1 MIKKIKLNISSAM
14 LMLTPLI
21 LVFSPSQLFGQTVD
35 TKCYEFGREIRCTS
49 TPREPRE
56 TTASALEKLN
66 KSLESINESRRRRDE
81 EKERKLQS
89 QERRELIELETK
101 KLEREIAEITK
112 AGKRRAWETE
122 NQKRFLDYISN
133 AIADG
138 RCGDAIFLALARS
151 DLETASRV
159 KSLCVQGYEIPFPAK
174 NATINEIMIPIK
186 KPKNK
191 TETIINEL
199 YSEYYNG
206 KNSNFSSNG
215 IVLIEK
221 SEQKSIKYGL
231 TLINFGLFN
240 GEPNAYYYSGGAR
253 FYDGLTKFNPKD
265 AYILYRIAILIEGS
279 AASDVSRQMSEMIR
293 YTLSAAEIYEA
304 EGIASYCSI
313 HVEECYRDGRI
324 PRNPVP

>member
-1 MIKKIKLNISSAM
+1 MMKNIKPNISSAV
-14 LMLTPLI
+14 LMLTTFILI
-21 LVFSPSQLFGQTVD
+21 FSPFQLFGQTVD
-35 TKCYEFGREIRCTS
+35 TNCYEFGRVIRCTS

-66 KSLESINESRRRRDE
+66 KSLESINEARRRRDE

-89 QERRELIELETK
+89 QERRELLELETK
-101 KLEREIAEITK
+101 KLELEIAEL
-112 AGKRRAWETE
+112 ARDRKRRVWEAE

-151 DLETASRV
+151 DLETASRT
-159 KSLCVQGYEIPFPAK
+159 KSLCIQGNEIPFPAK
-174 NATINEIMIPIK
+174 NATISEIMVPIK

-199 YSEYYNG
+199 HYEYYN
-206 KNSNFSSNG
+206 KINSNFSSNG

-221 SEQKSIKYGL
+221 SEQKSIKHGFN
-231 TLINFGLFN
+231 LINFGLFN
-240 GEPNAYYYSGGAR
+240 GEPNAYYYSSGAR
-253 FYDGLTKFNPKD
+253 FHRGLIKYSPKD

-279 AASDVSRQMSEMIR
+279 AASDLSQQMSAEIR
-293 YTLSAAEIYEA
+293 STLSAAEIYEA

-313 HVEECYRDGRI
+313 HVEECYSDGRI
-324 PRNPVP
+324 PRNPIP

>member
-1 MIKKIKLNISSAM
+1 MIKNIKPNIPSAV
-14 LMLTPLI
+14 LMLTTFILI
-21 LVFSPSQLFGQTVD
+21 FSPFQLFGQTVD
-35 TKCYEFGREIRCTS
+35 TNCYEFGRQIRCTS
-49 TPREPRE
+49 TPQEPRE

-81 EKERKLQS
+81 EKERKLQA
-89 QERRELIELETK
+89 QERRELLELETK
-101 KLEREIAEITK
+101 KLEREIAEITRV
-112 AGKRRAWETE
+112 GKRRAWETE

-174 NATINEIMIPIK
+174 NATINDIMVPIK

-191 TETIINEL
+191 TEIIINEL
-199 YSEYYNG
+199 YLEYYNG

-221 SEQKSIKYGL
+221 SEQKSAKYGL
-231 TLINFGLFN
+231 SFINFGLFN
-240 GEPNAYYYSGGAR
+240 GEPNAYYYSSGSR
-253 FYDGLTKFNPKD
+253 FHRGLIKFNPKD

-279 AASDVSRQMSEMIR
+279 AASDLSQQMSAEVR
-293 YTLSAAEIYEA
+293 STLSAAEIYEA

-313 HVEECYRDGRI
+313 HVEECYSDGRI
-324 PRNPVP
+324 PRNPIP